1 MTRKPKVLPIPF
13 SIDCTTDNN
22 SMPCEIPIKRVTSIK
37 AINAFKRSKIIKANS
52 ISIPIETM
60 SIGIRVHLNSNED
73 TKNKRG

>member
-1 MTRKPKVLPIPF
+1 
-13 SIDCTTDNN
+13 
-22 SMPCEIPIKRVTSIK
+22 MPCEIPIKRVTSIK